1 MASIKVSYKDLKK
14 DDNGQ
19 LATLFGGKSIVSK
32 NTGFETIEVEK
43 ITEDPKGDFV
53 NLFPFNED
61 SARSIAESMLNKGY
75 DKTQVIHVAKIIEE
89 PETID
94 NPIRIDG
101 AHRCWAAKEAGIE
114 KIPVYIHTFETRV
127 EALIYAYEL
136 QLNRRNLEAHEKF
149 KAFRKLDALKNPG
162 RKKDDD
168 SETSGKSS
176 VEIGKAIGESS
187 RTVERMRRISKF
199 GCEELT
205 EMVDTKQIKI
215 HEAEQLISQI
225 VKNIDLETI
234 ENLKL
239 GKISVAE
246 VKELLEAKKAE
257 EKAVAT
263 KQIKSNDDFE
273 EDFVPFED
281 NIDDMSESLNDNEG
295 NPRGLNFN
303 HSDGIER
310 PSYKLTPEE
319 DDERTRERRSAYLQG
334 FSDGFYKALVF
345 ACAEISKGRTPED
358 VYKDD
363 RVSDLSPSVIE
374 KFELPEDAD
383 DIVGRW

>member
-1 MASIKVSYKDLKK
+1 MAGIKVSYKDLKK

-19 LATLFGGKSIVSK
+19 LATIFGGKSIISK

-75 DKTQVIHVAKIIEE
+75 DKTQVIHVAKILEE
-89 PETID
+89 PETVN

-136 QLNRRNLEAHEKF
+136 QLNRRNLEAYE
-149 KAFRKLDALKNPG
+149 KLDAMQKLDQLKNPG

-168 SETSGKSS
+168 TESSGKSAEEMAKLMGVS
-176 VEIGKAIGESS
+176 TRQA
-187 RTVERMRRISKF
+187 ERMR
-199 GCEELT
+199 
-205 EMVDTKQIKI
+205 
-215 HEAEQLISQI
+215 
-225 VKNIDLETI
+225 NIINNGDEDTI
-234 ENLKL
+234 EAVKK
-239 GKISVAE
+239 GEKSISAAD
-246 VKELLEAKKAE
+246 KEINQKKKK
-257 EKAVAT
+257 EK
-263 KQIKSNDDFE
+263 QDSLDE
-273 EDFVPFED
+273 EDLSDALDD
-281 NIDDMSESLNDNEG
+281 NTG

-310 PSYKLTPEE
+310 PTNKLSPEE
-319 DDERTRERRSAYLQG
+319 DSERTRERKQAYLQG
-334 FSDGFYKALVF
+334 LSEGFYKALVY
-345 ACAEISKGRTPED
+345 ACSEIAKGRDPKD
-358 VYKDD
+358 VYTDD

-374 KFELPEDAD
+374 KFELPEDAE

>member
-1 MASIKVSYKDLKK
+1 MASVKVSYKDLKK

-19 LATLFGGKSIVSK
+19 LATIFGGKSIVSK

-61 SARSIAESMLNKGY
+61 SARSIAESMQNKGY
-75 DKTQVIHVAKIIEE
+75 DKTQVIHVAKILEE
-89 PETID
+89 PETVN

-162 RKKDDD
+162 RKNSDNA
-168 SETSGKSS
+168 ETCGKSS
-176 VEIGKAIGESS
+176 VEVGKAIGESS

-205 EMVDTKQIKI
+205 EMVDTNQIKI

-225 VKNIDLETI
+225 VKNIDSETI

-263 KQIKSNDDFE
+263 KHIKSNDDFE

-281 NIDDMSESLNDNEG
+281 NIDLSESLNDNEG

-310 PSYKLTPEE
+310 PTNKLSPEE
-319 DDERTRERRSAYLQG
+319 DSERTRERKQAYLQG
-334 FSDGFYKALVF
+334 LSEGFYKALVY
-345 ACAEISKGRTPED
+345 ACSEIAKGREPKD
-358 VYKDD
+358 VYTDD

-374 KFELPEDAD
+374 KFELPEDAE

>member
-75 DKTQVIHVAKIIEE
+75 DKTQVIHVAKILEE

-205 EMVDTKQIKI
+205 EMVDTNQIKI

-225 VKNIDLETI
+225 VKNIDSETI
-234 ENLKL
+234 ENLKI

-263 KQIKSNDDFE
+263 KQIKSNDDF
-273 EDFVPFED
+273 
-281 NIDDMSESLNDNEG
+281 IDDLSESLNDNEG

>member
-1 MASIKVSYKDLKK
+1 MASVKVSYKDLKK

-19 LATLFGGKSIVSK
+19 LATIFGGKSIISK

-75 DKTQVIHVAKIIEE
+75 DKTQVIHVAKILEE

-162 RKKDDD
+162 RKNGD
-168 SETSGKSS
+168 SAEAVGKSS

-187 RTVERMRRISKF
+187 RTVERMRRITKF

-205 EMVDTKQIKI
+205 EMVDTNQIKI

-225 VKNIDLETI
+225 VKNIDSETI

-257 EKAVAT
+257 EKAAA

-281 NIDDMSESLNDNEG
+281 NIDDLSESLNDNEG

-310 PSYKLTPEE
+310 PSNKLSPEE
-319 DDERTRERRSAYLQG
+319 DSERTRERRQAYLQG
-334 FSDGFYKALVF
+334 VSEGFYKALVY
-345 ACAEISKGRTPED
+345 ACSEIAKGRTPEE

-363 RVSDLSPSVIE
+363 KVSDLSPSVIE
-374 KFELPEDAD
+374 KFELPDDAEE
-383 DIVGRW
+383 IVGRW

>member
-1 MASIKVSYKDLKK
+1 M
-14 DDNGQ
+14 
-19 LATLFGGKSIVSK
+19 
-32 NTGFETIEVEK
+32 
-43 ITEDPKGDFV
+43 
-53 NLFPFNED
+53 
-61 SARSIAESMLNKGY
+61 
-75 DKTQVIHVAKIIEE
+75 
-89 PETID
+89 
-94 NPIRIDG
+94 
-101 AHRCWAAKEAGIE
+101 
-114 KIPVYIHTFETRV
+114 

-136 QLNRRNLEAHEKF
+136 QLNRRNLEANEKF

-162 RKKDDD
+162 RKNSDNT
-168 SETSGKSS
+168 ETFGKSS

-205 EMVDTKQIKI
+205 EMVDTNQIKI

-225 VKNIDLETI
+225 EKNIDSETI

-257 EKAVAT
+257 EKAVAA

-273 EDFVPFED
+273 ED
-281 NIDDMSESLNDNEG
+281 IDDLSESLNDNEG

-303 HSDGIER
+303 NSDGIER
-310 PSYKLTPEE
+310 PDYKLSPEE
-319 DDERTRERRSAYLQG
+319 DDERTRERRQSFLQG
-334 FSDGFYKALVF
+334 LSEGFYKALVF
-345 ACAEISKGRTPED
+345 ACTEIAKGRTPEE
-358 VYKDD
+358 VYKDE

-374 KFELPEDAD
+374 KFELSDDAEY
-383 DIVGRW
+383 IV

>member
-1 MASIKVSYKDLKK
+1 MASVKVSYKDLKK

-19 LATLFGGKSIVSK
+19 LATILGGKSIISK
-32 NTGFETIEVEK
+32 NTGFETIEIEK

-75 DKTQVIHVAKIIEE
+75 DKTQVIHVAKILEE

-162 RKKDDD
+162 RKNGDGT
-168 SETSGKSS
+168 ETFGKSS

-187 RTVERMRRISKF
+187 RTIERMRRISKF

-205 EMVDTKQIKI
+205 EMVDTNQIKI

-225 VKNIDLETI
+225 VKNIDSETV

-273 EDFVPFED
+273 EDLSDALDD
-281 NIDDMSESLNDNEG
+281 NTG

-319 DDERTRERRSAYLQG
+319 DDERTRERRQSFLQG
-334 FSDGFYKALVF
+334 LSEGFYKALVF
-345 ACAEISKGRTPED
+345 ACAEIAKGRTPEE
-358 VYKDD
+358 VYKDG

-374 KFELPEDAD
+374 KFELPDDAE

>member
-1 MASIKVSYKDLKK
+1 MAAIKISKVTYKDLKK
-14 DDNGQ
+14 DDNEQ
-19 LATLFGGKSIVSK
+19 LATIFGGKSIVSK
-32 NTGFETIEVEK
+32 NTGFETIEIEK

-75 DKTQVIHVAKIIEE
+75 DKTQVIHVAKILEE

-205 EMVDTKQIKI
+205 EMVDTNQIKI

-225 VKNIDLETI
+225 EKNIDSETI

-257 EKAVAT
+257 EKAVAA

-273 EDFVPFED
+273 ED
-281 NIDDMSESLNDNEG
+281 IDDLSESLNDNEG

-303 HSDGIER
+303 NSDGIER
-310 PSYKLTPEE
+310 PDYKLSPEE
-319 DDERTRERRSAYLQG
+319 DDERTRERRQSFLQG
-334 FSDGFYKALVF
+334 LSEGFYKALVF
-345 ACAEISKGRTPED
+345 ACTEIAKGRTPEE
-358 VYKDD
+358 VYKDE

-374 KFELPEDAD
+374 KFELSDDAEY
-383 DIVGRW
+383 IVGRW

>member
-1 MASIKVSYKDLKK
+1 MASVKVSYKDLKK

-19 LATLFGGKSIVSK
+19 LATIFGANLWSQK

-75 DKTQVIHVAKIIEE
+75 DKTQVIHVAKILEE

-205 EMVDTKQIKI
+205 EMVDTNQIKI

-225 VKNIDLETI
+225 VKNIDSETI

-257 EKAVAT
+257 EKAAA

-281 NIDDMSESLNDNEG
+281 NIDDLSESLNDNEG

-310 PSYKLTPEE
+310 PTNKLSPEE
-319 DDERTRERRSAYLQG
+319 DSERTRERRQAFLQG
-334 FSDGFYKALVF
+334 VSEGFYKALVY
-345 ACAEISKGRTPED
+345 ACSEIAKGRTPEE

-363 RVSDLSPSVIE
+363 KVSDLSPSVIE
-374 KFELPEDAD
+374 KFELPDDAEE
-383 DIVGRW
+383 IVGRW